1 MKKIMFLAFVCL
13 IGTMAVSAQDKMD
26 TGKMDKMKME
36 HKMKDCVMMKHGKM
50 MVMKKGETMAM
61 MQDMTMSNG
70 TMVMTDGSVKMKD
83 GTMSK
88 MGEGDCM
95 YMNGKMKKMAM
106 TKKM

>member
-1 MKKIMFLAFVCL
+1 MKKIMLLAFVCL

-26 TGKMDKMKME
+26 TGKMDNMKMA
-36 HKMKDCVMMKHGKM
+36 HKMKDCVMMKDGKM